1 MGLAAP
7 KNRFKISADPNN
19 TTWSK
24 NTDRF
29 GHKILTKQGWT
40 PGEFLG
46 AKDANHS
53 GHYTAANAS
62 HIRVQIKDDTLGL
75 GRKKGSAENDNFGLS
90 LFQGVLGRLNGKSD
104 AELKTE
110 SAARKRLESRLY
122 GGSGTQFVFGGYLV
136 GDKIEDLKKNV
147 VADKT
152 SKSQAG
158 ISPSEDGKPEKKR
171 KRSGDDEE
179 APKLKKKNRK
189 SDLKAE
195 YSATSSPD
203 DSEEES
209 KKKAKSKKSKRSKSK
224 DKALSSESE
233 NTSATERKD
242 KNKESEDKKARK
254 EAKKALK
261 AEKRAKK
268 KARRLEKEK
277 RKQDKAKKDAESD
290 SSSSSESE
298 ADVPAKDSTA
308 AAKTGG
314 VAFAGNRLAV
324 RQRYIRQKKMAS
336 MDTQALKEIFMV
348 KSQA

>member
-29 GHKILTKQGWT
+29 GHKILTKQGWN

-53 GHYTAANAS
+53 EHYTAANAS
-62 HIRVQIKDDTLGL
+62 HIRVKIKDDTLGL
-75 GRKKGSAENDNFGLS
+75 GRKKGGAENDNFGLS

-110 SAARKRLESRLY
+110 SDARKRLESKLY
-122 GGSGTQFVFGGYLV
+122 GGTGLHFVFGGYLV
-136 GDKIEDLKKNV
+136 GDKIEDLKKNEAA
-147 VADKT
+147 ADKT
-152 SKSQAG
+152 SKSQASS
-158 ISPSEDGKPEKKR
+158 SPSDESKPEKKR

-179 APKLKKKNRK
+179 APKLKKKKRK
-189 SDLKAE
+189 SDLKAD

-203 DSEEES
+203 DSEGES
-209 KKKAKSKKSKRSKSK
+209 KKKSKSKKSKKAKSK
-224 DKALSSESE
+224 DKAQSSESE
-233 NTSATERKD
+233 DASAAERKD
-242 KNKESEDKKARK
+242 KDKDDKKARK
-254 EAKKALK
+254 EAKKAQK
-261 AEKRAKK
+261 AERRAKK
-268 KARRLEKEK
+268 EARRLKKEK
-277 RKQDKAKKDAESD
+277 RKQEKAKKEEDSD

-298 ADVPAKDSTA
+298 ADAQATESDT
-308 AAKTGG
+308 KTGG
-314 VAFAGNRLAV
+314 PAFAGNRLAV

>member
-7 KNRFKISADPNN
+7 KNRIKISADPNN

-40 PGEFLG
+40 PGEYLG

-62 HIRVQIKDDTLGL
+62 HIRVKVKDDTLGL
-75 GRKKGSAENDNFGLS
+75 GRKRGGAENDNFGLS

-110 SAARKRLESRLY
+110 TEARKRLESKLY
-122 GGSGTQFVFGGYLV
+122 GGTGTVFVFGGYLV
-136 GDKIEDLKKNV
+136 GDKIEDLQKKSGD
-147 VADKT
+147 DKT
-152 SKSQAG
+152 TASEAGEASKS
-158 ISPSEDGKPEKKR
+158 EKKR
-171 KRSGDDEE
+171 KRSGDNDEE
-179 APKLKKKNRK
+179 APKLKKKTRK

-195 YSATSSPD
+195 FSASSPD
-203 DSEEES
+203 ESEEES
-209 KKKAKSKKSKRSKSK
+209 KKKSKSKKSKKSK
-224 DKALSSESE
+224 DKAQLSESD
-233 NTSATERKD
+233 NASSTEAQKD
-242 KNKESEDKKARK
+242 ESSKDDKKARK
-254 EAKKALK
+254 EAKKAAK
-261 AEKRAKK
+261 AERRAKK
-268 KARRLEKEK
+268 EAKRLKKEK
-277 RKQDKAKKDAESD
+277 RKQEKAKEEESD

-298 ADVPAKDSTA
+298 ADATVE
-308 AAKTGG
+308 AAKKEG

-348 KSQA
+348 KGQA